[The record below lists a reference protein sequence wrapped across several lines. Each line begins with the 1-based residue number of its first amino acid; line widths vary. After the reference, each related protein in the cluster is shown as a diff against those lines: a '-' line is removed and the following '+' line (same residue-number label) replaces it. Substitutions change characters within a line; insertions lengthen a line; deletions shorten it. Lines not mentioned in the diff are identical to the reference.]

1 MMVSLADFRVLAASW
16 RFQELIV
23 PTPGLSKA
31 ALGRECVTDTKVSI
45 SGNKKSQRVNTGIS
59 ISTWQRGLGSRKA
72 AFLKWPG

>member
-31 ALGRECVTDTKVSI
+31 AFGRECVTDTKVSN
-45 SGNKKSQRVNTGIS
+45 SGNKKPQRVNRDFHIHLAERAG
-59 ISTWQRGLGSRKA
+59 QQ
-72 AFLKWPG
+72 

>member
-31 ALGRECVTDTKVSI
+31 ALGRECVTDTKVNI
-45 SGNKKSQRVNTGIS
+45 SGNKKSQRVNRDFHIHLAERAG
-59 ISTWQRGLGSRKA
+59 QQEGS
-72 AFLKWPG
+72 FP

>member
-1 MMVSLADFRVLAASW
+1 MMVSLADFRVFAASW

-45 SGNKKSQRVNTGIS
+45 SGNKKSQRVNRDFHIHLAERAG
-59 ISTWQRGLGSRKA
+59 QQEGS
-72 AFLKWPG
+72 FP